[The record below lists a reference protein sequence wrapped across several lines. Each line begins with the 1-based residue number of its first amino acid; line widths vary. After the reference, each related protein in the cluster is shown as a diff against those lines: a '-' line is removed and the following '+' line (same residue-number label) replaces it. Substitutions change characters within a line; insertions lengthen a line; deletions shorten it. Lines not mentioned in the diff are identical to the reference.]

1 MVSEAIWNV
10 DCRAKM
16 VSDPLLQEQSSAQP
30 TKTLIYDGE
39 CRLCVTA
46 KAGIERLGGDQNV
59 RFVPYQS
66 DEALAHLGK
75 EHKPGRPDA
84 AFLVELDGRIRRGLD
99 AFLPLLPGLP
109 GGRFLLSLLRI
120 PLLRPLAYLIYR
132 IIARYRYA
140 WFGSVKNT

>member
-1 MVSEAIWNV
+1 ML
-10 DCRAKM
+10 
-16 VSDPLLQEQSSAQP
+16 SDPLPQKQSSAQP

-46 KAGIERLGGDQNV
+46 KEGIQRLGGDENV

-84 AFLVELDGRIRRGLD
+84 AFLVEPDGHIRRGLD

-109 GGRFLLSLLRI
+109 GGRILLSLLRI
-120 PLLRPLAYLIYR
+120 PVLRPLAYLMYR
-132 IIARYRYA
+132 LIARYRYA
-140 WFGSVKNT
+140 WFGSVKCTPCNPDQRK

>member
-1 MVSEAIWNV
+1 VVSKAIRGV
-10 DCRAKM
+10 DL
-16 VSDPLLQEQSSAQP
+16 VSP

-46 KAGIERLGGDQNV
+46 KEGIEQLGGDQNV

-66 DEALAHLGK
+66 EEALAHLGK

-84 AFLVELDGRIRRGLD
+84 AFLVEPGGRIRRGLD

-109 GGRFLLSLLRI
+109 GGRILLSLLRI
-120 PLLRPLAYLIYR
+120 PLFRPFAYLIYR
-132 IIARYRYA
+132 LIARYRYA
-140 WFGSVKNT
+140 WFGAVK